1 MLSSCQQPTSPDLP
15 QESPI
20 PNDLQQKL
28 AQAKKSN
35 VDSAIYY
42 SDVIL
47 AYIRENALPDSLH
60 IAYGSIKS
68 DYLLKTG
75 DQYKALQLL
84 IENYYLAHNLGDSL
98 LIAKT
103 AGDLGN
109 CYSTTFYNSLAL
121 PYLEEAATYYKKNSD
136 QLKAAKTFSNLGG
149 IYLES
154 GEFYKALEYY
164 NLVADFYS
172 AHSDT
177 INLAYAFADIGY
189 TLKKLGLSEAAL
201 DITRKGIQLV
211 ESLPN
216 GDDVGL
222 TFNNLAINYRSIYPD
237 SAIFYQRK
245 AIELTAALGDSLN
258 WIAGIYNLGNSLK
271 DVGQFEVAE
280 KTYKQVYDFCLKN
293 DLEQGIVLSYNAL
306 GDLYLQSGKP
316 GKAIQYASL
325 ADAEFKK
332 MGSTLNVIDNL
343 KTLISAY
350 TQVGNQ
356 LQRQKLQN
364 ELDSLDNQMEI
375 SITQNRIQYI
385 EQALKA
391 ERTAFDNQLLQ
402 QKNTAIA
409 TAVQWR
415 TYSIFFLVLAMAIS
429 AVLWLR
435 WKSDNQSAQQVIQ
448 VLLQRYAKE
457 IQQKK
462 LRGQSLAAD
471 SSYSSQL
478 AQKLRY
484 LLETEKIYLQP
495 NLKTEDVL
503 KYLQISYKDL
513 NQLLKS
519 EFQATFPQLINQY
532 RISTAQQ
539 LLSNPQNQDL
549 SMDEIA
555 TLSGFGSRQ
564 SFYRTFHTNTGVNP
578 GAFKTFLL
586 SKG

>member
-1 MLSSCQQPTSPDLP
+1 MLSSCQHPTSPDLP

-20 PNDLQQKL
+20 PKDLQQKL
-28 AQAKKSN
+28 AQAKNSN

-47 AYIRENALPDSLH
+47 AYIFENALPDSLH
-60 IAYGSIKS
+60 IAYSSVKS

-75 DQYKALQLL
+75 DQHKALHLL

-216 GDDVGL
+216 GDDLGL

-271 DVGQFEVAE
+271 DVGQFEMAE

-391 ERTAFDNQLLQ
+391 ERAAFDNQLLQ

-448 VLLQRYAKE
+448 VLLQRYAKD

-462 LRGQSLAAD
+462 LSGQSLAED

-519 EFQATFPQLINQY
+519 EFQTTFPQLINQY
-532 RISTAQQ
+532 RINTAQQ
-539 LLSNPQNQDL
+539 LLSNPQNQEL

-555 TLSGFGSRQ
+555 ALSGFGSRQ

-578 GAFKTFLL
+578 GAFKIFLL